1 MTSVVYTADDG
12 YCFPTGYSV
21 TSENGI
27 SVNRDS
33 GSQITVSGT
42 PTATTTITL
51 TAATEKASQNGINYK
66 VNVTVNEEVINPQT
80 GIKKV
85 SIILV
90 IIVSLLYIINSFV
103 IKKMKFK
110 KI

>member
-1 MTSVVYTADDG
+1 MTRSSVTGNGTASRIVNQGSRMTSVVYTADDG

-51 TAATEKASQNGINYK
+51 TAATEKHPRMVLI
-66 VNVTVNEEVINPQT
+66 
-80 GIKKV
+80 IK
-85 SIILV
+85 L
-90 IIVSLLYIINSFV
+90 
-103 IKKMKFK
+103 M
-110 KI
+110 